1 MVPNTFSLLALSC
14 FQVFV
19 LVKIMGYYFT
29 AICHM
34 HLLPSLRTSYIIAW
48 NINKHNAL

>member
-1 MVPNTFSLLALSC
+1 MVPNTFSLLASSC

-29 AICHM
+29 AICQHAFATILEN
-34 HLLPSLRTSYIIAW
+34 LLYNSMEYQEA
-48 NINKHNAL
+48 